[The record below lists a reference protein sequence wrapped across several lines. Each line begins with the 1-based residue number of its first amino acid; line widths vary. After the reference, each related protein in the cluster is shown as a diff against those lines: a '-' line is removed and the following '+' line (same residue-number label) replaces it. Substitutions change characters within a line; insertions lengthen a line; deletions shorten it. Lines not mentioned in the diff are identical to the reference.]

1 MPRKVRLHFWVPC
14 VWCCCC
20 CCCFCGG
27 ISLSM
32 KWYCYV
38 SFSGWNAHKYL
49 CSLNLCS
56 IFYCFVAFDFFRS
69 LSLSTSYFIN
79 SSEFD
84 SLYSVFSWIWTR
96 AFVFTTLP
104 LTHGCYQWTLLLW
117 VSLYQ
122 YCIVALAHSHTHT
135 YHWRIWLMNVV
146 VICVKSKCRT
156 ILGNIFGMHGIP
168 LNMYVGGRVKME
180 NVFRYVYLTGS
191 AKIFK

>member
-135 YHWRIWLMNVV
+135 HTTGEFDWWMSSSFVSNRNVERYLVTFSVCMEYHSICMSVV
-146 VICVKSKCRT
+146 
-156 ILGNIFGMHGIP
+156 G
-168 LNMYVGGRVKME
+168 
-180 NVFRYVYLTGS
+180 
-191 AKIFK
+191 